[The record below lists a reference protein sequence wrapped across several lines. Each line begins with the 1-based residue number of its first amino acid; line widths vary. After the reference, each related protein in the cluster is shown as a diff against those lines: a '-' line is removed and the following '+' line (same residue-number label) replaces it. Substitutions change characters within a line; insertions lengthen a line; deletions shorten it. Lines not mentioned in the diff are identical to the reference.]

1 MDYQGTI
8 YRPWMEGDSLLIQVT
23 LGCSHNRCTFCNM
36 FREKPFRVRKL
47 EEVFADIEEARR
59 RYRRVDSI
67 FLIDG
72 NVLALKAEM
81 LLQVIEKVKATFP
94 ECRRVSLYGSLVDF
108 GRKSVDWW
116 FSSKT
121 PRSADR
127 GLF

>member
-1 MDYQGTI
+1 MNYQGTI

-36 FREKPFRVRKL
+36 FREKPFRMRKL

-72 NVLALKAEM
+72 NALALKAEM